1 MGIEETDNRNGA
13 TEENKNLNTVNL
25 DKILVEEI
33 GQIGPFQ
40 LRILGLSVIVV
51 IFAAW
56 GASEFVF
63 TTARI
68 STRYKGYRILF
79 LIMIK

>member
-1 MGIEETDNRNGA
+1 MSEEDN
-13 TEENKNLNTVNL
+13 KQKIVNL

-33 GQIGPFQ
+33 GQIGPYQ

-56 GASEFVF
+56 AASEYVF

-68 STRYKGYRILF
+68 ETRY
-79 LIMIK
+79 LIIFYASYFKAGFSEELTRN

>member
-1 MGIEETDNRNGA
+1 MGEGRKSMQNDGHEEID
-13 TEENKNLNTVNL
+13 KQKIVNL

-33 GQIGPFQ
+33 GQIGPYQ
-40 LRILGLSVIVV
+40 LRTLGLSVIVV

-56 GASEFVF
+56 AASEYVF

-68 STRYKGYRILF
+68 NTRYF
-79 LIMIK
+79 IKIYT